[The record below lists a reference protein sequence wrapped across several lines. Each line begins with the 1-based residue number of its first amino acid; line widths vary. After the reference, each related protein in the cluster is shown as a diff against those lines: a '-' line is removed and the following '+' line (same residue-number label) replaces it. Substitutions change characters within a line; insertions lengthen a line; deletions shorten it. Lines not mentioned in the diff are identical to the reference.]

1 MPGLFKK
8 AAVFTDLHFGL
19 KNNSREHN
27 DDCVQFIDWFIDQ
40 SKQQSAETCIFSGD
54 FHHNRASINVSTLN
68 YSVNAM
74 KKLSAAFNHVYILVG
89 NHDLYYRAN
98 RELNSF
104 PYADLLPNVTIINDN
119 ILEIGDV
126 GFVPWLVDEEW
137 KKVKKL
143 NSKYIFG
150 HFELPHFMLNS
161 IVKMPDHG
169 ELQVENF
176 TKSDYVFSGHF
187 HKRQI
192 QDNVHYLGSPF
203 AHNYAD
209 AWDSNRGCMFLEWD
223 KVPQYVNYFGPR
235 YITTTLSQLID
246 NSERYLDA
254 RTFCRASL
262 DLPITYEEANF
273 IRQTFIEQYNPR
285 ELSLVPLKKQE
296 HEQDSFTI
304 DDLSVE
310 SVDQI
315 VTRRIAEIQSIK
327 IDSNRITK
335 IYKEL

>member
-1 MPGLFKK
+1 MSGLFKK

-27 DDCVQFIDWFIDQ
+27 ADCIKFIDWFIDQ
-40 SKQQSAETCIFSGD
+40 SKQQGAETCIFSGD

-68 YSVNAM
+68 YSVSAM

-98 RELNSF
+98 RDLNSF

-119 ILEIGDV
+119 ILEAGGV

-176 TKSDYVFSGHF
+176 SNSDYVFSGHF

-209 AWDSNRGCMFLEWD
+209 AWDSERGCMFLEWGG
-223 KVPQYVNYFGPR
+223 VPQYINYFGPR
-235 YITTTLSQLID
+235 YITIKLSQLLD
-246 NSERYLDA
+246 NTDQYLDA

-273 IRQTFIEQYNPR
+273 IRQTFIEQYSPR
-285 ELSLVPLKKQE
+285 ELSLVPVKKQE
-296 HEQDSFTI
+296 SEQDILTI

-315 VTRRIAEIQSIK
+315 VTRRITEIQSAT
-327 IDSNRITK
+327 IDPNRITK